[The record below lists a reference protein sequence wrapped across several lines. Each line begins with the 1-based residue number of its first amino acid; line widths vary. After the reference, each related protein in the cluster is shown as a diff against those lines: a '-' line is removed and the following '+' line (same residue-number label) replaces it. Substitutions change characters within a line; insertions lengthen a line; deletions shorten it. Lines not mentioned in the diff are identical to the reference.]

1 MSQPPGPTYE
11 SDMPRSWG
19 LFTSR
24 VDANQPT
31 EQERA
36 AAEEMIRTGWFDRYA
51 STYER
56 TKAREDFQNG
66 MRYGFKD
73 RTYKVNW
80 DVWRSEYKDRN
91 YPPGSFDPR
100 PTDPKDIPVAP
111 DPNKPNW
118 MTNEQWERELERQR
132 ERDRRELER
141 QMRKSDTR
149 IGEPMRKE
157 DHPFYNPNPEPSPWE
172 REPEKVWRPKL
183 GFPWVKRVE
192 KPRKRETPAQE
203 WLRKERRKE
212 YYERERERNKDSE

>member
-31 EQERA
+31 EEEKR
-36 AAEEMIRTGWFDRYA
+36 AAEELIRTGWFDRYA
-51 STYER
+51 STYDR
-56 TKAREDFQNG
+56 KKARDDFENG

-91 YPPGSFDPR
+91 YPPGSFDPKPQR
-100 PTDPKDIPVAP
+100 PEDIPVAP

-132 ERDRRELER
+132 QRDERELKR
-141 QMRKSDTR
+141 QYKKYGKGGV
-149 IGEPMRKE
+149 GEPMRKE
-157 DHPFYNPNPEPSPWE
+157 DHPFYNPNPEKSPWAK
-172 REPEKVWRPKL
+172 EPEKVRWWQR
-183 GFPWVKRVE
+183 G
-192 KPRKRETPAQE
+192 RKETPAQE
-203 WLRKERRKE
+203 WLRKERRKD
-212 YYERERERNKDSE
+212 YYKRQREQNKQNEDDSE

>member
-11 SDMPRSWG
+11 SEMPRSWG

-31 EQERA
+31 DEEKA
-36 AAEEMIRTGWFDRYA
+36 AAEELIRTGWFDRYA
-51 STYER
+51 STYDR
-56 TKAREDFQNG
+56 NKAREDFQNG

-100 PTDPKDIPVAP
+100 PESPQRPEDIPVAP

-118 MTNEQWERELERQR
+118 MTDEQWERELRRQQ

-141 QMRKSDTR
+141 QFKENKGRG

-157 DHPFYNPNPEPSPWE
+157 DHPFYNPNPEPSPWA
-172 REPEKVWRPKL
+172 REPD
-183 GFPWVKRVE
+183 
-192 KPRKRETPAQE
+192 KPRWWRRGETPAQR
-203 WLRKERRKE
+203 WLRQEKRKD
-212 YYERERERNKDSE
+212 YYKRQREQNRGQGEDESE

>member
-11 SDMPRSWG
+11 SEMPRSWG

-31 EQERA
+31 EDEKR
-36 AAEEMIRTGWFDRYA
+36 AAEELIRTGWFDRYA
-51 STYER
+51 STYDR
-56 TKAREDFQNG
+56 NKAREDFQNG

-80 DVWRSEYKDRN
+80 DVWRSEYKDRH

-100 PTDPKDIPVAP
+100 PGGPQRPEDIPVAP

-118 MTNEQWERELERQR
+118 MTDEQWERELRRQQ

-141 QMRKSDTR
+141 QFKENKNRR
-149 IGEPMRKE
+149 VGEPMRKE
-157 DHPFYNPNPEPSPWE
+157 DHPFYNPNPEPSPWAQ
-172 REPEKVWRPKL
+172 EPEKRRWWQR
-183 GFPWVKRVE
+183 
-192 KPRKRETPAQE
+192 RETPAQR
-203 WLRKERRKE
+203 WLRQEKRKE
-212 YYERERERNKDSE
+212 YYKRQREQNRGQGEDESE